1 MHRLRGGHDQL
12 RLAGL
17 VAKVHPVLGGA
28 RDAMGGGEHHVL
40 RQHHGA
46 ADAAVRAQHHH
57 ARAGE
62 GTVVLS
68 AADDGLRPRRAEGEG
83 IGKRETERDQTFH
96 DFEGFLF
103 KMIPIFIGGPA
114 VEPVTLAEMN
124 AYLRV
129 DEDDGTQDELI
140 AGLVRAA
147 RLTVEA
153 ASRRILIE
161 QQWRVVLDS
170 WPAGGTVL
178 LPLSPLIAV
187 ERIAVTDAAGT
198 AVDLPSDAF
207 EADLM
212 SDPPRIVVLDP
223 VQPGRTRN
231 GISIDLRAGYGATA
245 EAVPATLRLAIR
257 ILVAHW
263 FENRGDVAGEQILP
277 PEALALSRRFN
288 GRGCSE
294 VSLRCHSG
302 AAQSGARDP

>member
-1 MHRLRGGHDQL
+1 
-12 RLAGL
+12 
-17 VAKVHPVLGGA
+17 
-28 RDAMGGGEHHVL
+28 
-40 RQHHGA
+40 
-46 ADAAVRAQHHH
+46 
-57 ARAGE
+57 
-62 GTVVLS
+62 
-68 AADDGLRPRRAEGEG
+68 
-83 IGKRETERDQTFH
+83 
-96 DFEGFLF
+96 
-103 KMIPIFIGGPA
+103 MIPIFIGGPA
-114 VEPVTLAEMN
+114 VEPVTLAEMK

-161 QQWRVVLDS
+161 QQWRVVLES

-198 AVDLPSDAF
+198 AVDLPSGAF

-223 VQPGRTRN
+223 VQPGRQRN
-231 GISIDLRAGYGATA
+231 GISIALRAGYGATA

-277 PEALALSRRFN
+277 PEAL
-288 GRGCSE
+288 
-294 VSLRCHSG
+294 SLVAPFQR
-302 AAQSGARDP
+302 ARL